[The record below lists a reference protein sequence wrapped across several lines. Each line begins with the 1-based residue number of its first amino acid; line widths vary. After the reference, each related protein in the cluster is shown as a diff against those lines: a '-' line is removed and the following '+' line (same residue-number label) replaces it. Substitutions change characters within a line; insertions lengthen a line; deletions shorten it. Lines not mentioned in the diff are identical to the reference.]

1 MIIPCDSSLVYIYND
16 SNVTKV
22 IVHWGEI
29 TYGVVVTKAIGHWGD
44 MTYGVIQPNN

>member
-1 MIIPCDSSLVYIYND
+1 MINPCGSNLVYVYND

-29 TYGVVVTKAIGHWGD
+29 TYGVIVTKAIVHWGD
-44 MTYGVIQPNN
+44 ITYGVI

>member
-1 MIIPCDSSLVYIYND
+1 MINPCGSNLVYVYND

-29 TYGVVVTKAIGHWGD
+29 TYGVIVTKAIVHWGD
-44 MTYGVIQPNN
+44 ITHGVI

>member
-1 MIIPCDSSLVYIYND
+1 MINPCGSNLVYVYND

-29 TYGVVVTKAIGHWGD
+29 TYGVIVTKAIVHWGD
-44 MTYGVIQPNN
+44 ITYGVIQPNN

>member
-1 MIIPCDSSLVYIYND
+1 MIIPGDSNLIYIYND
-16 SNVTKV
+16 GNVTKV

>member
-1 MIIPCDSSLVYIYND
+1 MINPCGSNLVYVYND

-29 TYGVVVTKAIGHWGD
+29 TYGVVVTKAIVHWGD
-44 MTYGVIQPNN
+44 ITYGVIQPNN

>member
-1 MIIPCDSSLVYIYND
+1 MINPCGSNLVYVYND

-29 TYGVVVTKAIGHWGD
+29 TYGVVVTKAIVHWGD

>member
-1 MIIPCDSSLVYIYND
+1 MINPCGSNLVYVYND

-29 TYGVVVTKAIGHWGD
+29 TYGVVVTKAIVHWGN

>member
-1 MIIPCDSSLVYIYND
+1 MINPCGSNLVYVYND

-22 IVHWGEI
+22 IVHWGET

>member
-1 MIIPCDSSLVYIYND
+1 MINPCGSNLVYVYND

-29 TYGVVVTKAIGHWGD
+29 TYGVIVTKAIVYWGD
-44 MTYGVIQPNN
+44 ITYGVI